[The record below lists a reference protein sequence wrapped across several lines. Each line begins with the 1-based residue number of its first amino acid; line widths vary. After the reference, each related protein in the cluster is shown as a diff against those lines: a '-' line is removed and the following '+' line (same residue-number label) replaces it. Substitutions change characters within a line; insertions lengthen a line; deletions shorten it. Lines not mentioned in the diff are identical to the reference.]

1 MHEYMISWG
10 IRGFQG
16 IAMGDMTASLIW
28 AREQEDLRL
37 LKELDIAFNEVCDD
51 LIYNFCFP
59 SHAYNMMNTFR
70 GLGLEAAEIRVSSS
84 ARALYWAPQLS
95 ML

>member
-1 MHEYMISWG
+1 
-10 IRGFQG
+10 
-16 IAMGDMTASLIW
+16 
-28 AREQEDLRL
+28 
-37 LKELDIAFNEVCDD
+37 
-51 LIYNFCFP
+51 
-59 SHAYNMMNTFR
+59 MMNTFR